1 MNNNKYAN
9 NKYAPKDYERKATQR
24 FLTAVLGIV
33 LLGGLVFYLFMPA
46 ESTTVMADEPEEE
59 TILAF
64 NDEKVADPAPF
75 EEVKEEIVPRPEE
88 KEIAE
93 KNVVIKKEEPKE
105 PIKKEVV
112 KEVAK
117 KESVKKSTGIDETEA
132 LILVDEMATPQG
144 GFEAYYRY
152 IRENMPYPAEAIKQG
167 IEGKVTVAF
176 IVDKEGNLH
185 NINIKRGL
193 GHGCDE
199 AAMRVVKEGGKWKP
213 AKNKGGLVMQ
223 KITLPISFKL
233 GNNEKGQN

>member
-1 MNNNKYAN
+1 MNN
-9 NKYAPKDYERKATQR
+9 NKYAPKDYERKATQQ
-24 FLTAVLGIV
+24 FLTTVLAIV
-33 LLGGLVFYLFMPA
+33 LLGGLVFYLFMPT
-46 ESTTVMADEPEEE
+46 ESIETIADAPEEE

-75 EEVKEEIVPRPEE
+75 EEVKEQIKRPEE
-88 KEIAE
+88 KETVKEVVVKKAE
-93 KNVVIKKEEPKE
+93 PKESIKKEPVRKE
-105 PIKKEVV
+105 NT
-112 KEVAK
+112 
-117 KESVKKSTGIDETEA
+117 KKSTSIDETEA
-132 LILVDEMATPQG
+132 LILVDEMATPKS

-185 NINIKRGL
+185 NISIKKGL

-199 AAMRVVKEGGKWKP
+199 AAMRVVKEGEKWKP
-213 AKNKGGLVMQ
+213 AKNKGELVMQ

-233 GNNEKGQN
+233 GNNK